1 MKITGIGVKAPAPRK
16 FPSAP
21 MKSPRVIYLA
31 VLVCSLFFAKLAPA
45 CTSIRLRAGDG
56 TVVYARTME
65 FAIVLE
71 SDVIMVPRGYA
82 RTGTTPQGENGL
94 KWTSKYASLGINTG
108 SGMPFLVDGVN
119 EKGLAVGLL
128 YFPGTVGYMKY
139 SAGEASK
146 TIAPWEVGS
155 WILENFAT
163 VEEVK
168 QNIGSITV
176 PAVVVKQLDFVPPL
190 HYVVH
195 DASGKSVVIEYVEGK
210 LHVHDNVLGVMT
222 NSPAFDWHMTNLRN
236 YVNFSLVN
244 VPPVKVGS
252 ITLTGFGQGTGMLG
266 MPGDFT
272 PPSRFVRAV
281 AFSTS
286 ALPAKTGEEAVL
298 LAFHLLN
305 NFDIPNGL
313 SREEHKDEHGNIV
326 ADYTVWTSAYDLKAR
341 RFYFRTYENSQIRSV
356 DLMKMPLDAKN
367 ITTFSMKGPEVIK
380 SLNP

>member
-1 MKITGIGVKAPAPRK
+1 MTITGIRVKTSAPRE
-16 FPSAP
+16 FPRASRA
-21 MKSPRVIYLA
+21 IYLA
-31 VLVCSLFFAKLAPA
+31 VLGCSLFFGKPAPA
-45 CTSIRLRAGDG
+45 CTGIRLRAEDG

-65 FAIVLE
+65 FAIVMD

-82 RTGTTPQGENGL
+82 RTGDTPEGENGL
-94 KWTSKYASLGINTG
+94 KWTTKYASVGVNNG
-108 SGMPFLVDGVN
+108 GDNPFLVDGLN

-128 YFPGTVGYMKY
+128 YFPGSVGYMKY
-139 SAGEASK
+139 NAAEASK
-146 TIAPWEVGS
+146 TVAPWEVGS

-168 QNIGSITV
+168 QKIGSIIV
-176 PAVVVKQLDFVPPL
+176 PAVVVKQMDFVPPL

-195 DASGKSVVIEYVEGK
+195 DASGKSIAIEYVEGK
-210 LHVHDNVLGVMT
+210 LHVHDDVLGVLT
-222 NSPAFDWHMTNLRN
+222 NSPSFDWHMTNLRN

-244 VPPVKVGS
+244 VPPVKIGA
-252 ITLTGFGQGTGMLG
+252 ITLTGTGQGTGMLG

-286 ALPAKTGEEAVL
+286 ALPDRSGEEAVL
-298 LAFHLLN
+298 VAFHLMN

-313 SREEHKDEHGNIV
+313 SRDEHKDEHGNIV
-326 ADYTVWTSAYDLKAR
+326 ADYTVWTSASDLKAKR
-341 RFYFRTYENSQIRSV
+341 YYFRTYENSQIRSV
-356 DLMKMPLDAKN
+356 DLMKMPLDAKR

>member
-1 MKITGIGVKAPAPRK
+1 MKITGIGVKAPAPRE

-65 FAIVLE
+65 FAVVLE

-252 ITLTGFGQGTGMLG
+252 ITLTGLGQGTGMLG

-281 AFSTS
+281 AYSTS
-286 ALPAKTGEEAVL
+286 ILPSKTGEEAVL
-298 LAFHLLN
+298 QAFHILN
-305 NFDIPNGL
+305 NFDIPEGVA
-313 SREEHKDEHGNIV
+313 REEQRDAHGNVI
-326 ADYTVWTSAYDLKAR
+326 ADRTMWTSASDLKAR
-341 RFYFRTYENSQIRSV
+341 RYYFRTYDNSQIRSV
-356 DLMKMPLDAKN
+356 DLMKMPLDATS

>member
-1 MKITGIGVKAPAPRK
+1 MTITGIRVKTSAPRE
-16 FPSAP
+16 FPRASRA
-21 MKSPRVIYLA
+21 IYLA
-31 VLVCSLFFAKLAPA
+31 VLVCSLFFAKPAPA
-45 CTSIRLRAGDG
+45 CTGIRLRAEDG

-65 FAIVLE
+65 FAIVMD

-82 RTGTTPQGENGL
+82 RTGDTPAGENGL
-94 KWTSKYASLGINTG
+94 KWTTKYASVGVNNG
-108 SGMPFLVDGVN
+108 GDNPFLVDGLN

-128 YFPGTVGYMKY
+128 YFPGSVGYMKY
-139 SAGEASK
+139 NAAEASK
-146 TIAPWEVGS
+146 TVAPWEVGS

-168 QNIGSITV
+168 QKIGSIIV
-176 PAVVVKQLDFVPPL
+176 PAVVVKQMDFVPPL

-195 DASGKSVVIEYVEGK
+195 DASGKSIAIEYVEGK
-210 LHVHDNVLGVMT
+210 LHVHDDVLGVLT
-222 NSPAFDWHMTNLRN
+222 NSPSFDWHMTNLRN

-244 VPPVKVGS
+244 VPPVKIGA
-252 ITLTGFGQGTGMLG
+252 ITLTGIGQGTGMLG

-298 LAFHLLN
+298 VAFHLMN

-313 SREEHKDEHGNIV
+313 SRDEHKDEHGNIV
-326 ADYTVWTSAYDLKAR
+326 ADYTVWTSASDLKAKR
-341 RFYFRTYENSQIRSV
+341 YYFRTYENSQIRSV
-356 DLMKMPLDAKN
+356 DLMKMPLDAKS
-367 ITTFSMKGPEVIK
+367 ITTFSMKGSEVIK